1 MKSSG
6 VTPHETPL
14 QTVLLHFT
22 ANSRWS
28 GVPESPVI
36 DFQKTNAAPRG
47 EHKRSQQPAIPN
59 TAGEKFTV
67 HFRSPFPQR
76 KTTEEKQVSGIS
88 WFAVI
93 NYSPYIQTGVASLDI
108 LMVCLWIFSL
118 ALTICPVVYN
128 MTLAVLLNLL
138 FHCGSVIV
146 DFISSPMVFY

>member
-1 MKSSG
+1 M
-6 VTPHETPL
+6 
-14 QTVLLHFT
+14 
-22 ANSRWS
+22 
-28 GVPESPVI
+28 I

-59 TAGEKFTV
+59 TAGEKLTV
-67 HFRSPFPQR
+67 RFRSPFPQG
-76 KTTEEKQVSGIS
+76 KTTEEKQISGIS

-93 NYSPYIQTGVASLDI
+93 SYSPYVQTGVASLDI
-108 LMVCLWIFSL
+108 LMVFIFSL